1 MKGKST
7 KSLDCKICG
16 EEVKNV
22 GHDTVKVT
30 CSKCVSK
37 SMQTGVS
44 IIDDEEEENITYC
57 GACGGD
63 ASICDGC

>member
-16 EEVKNV
+16 DEVSNV

-44 IIDDEEEENITYC
+44 IIDDEEEE
-57 GACGGD
+57 
-63 ASICDGC
+63 

>member
-16 EEVKNV
+16 EEVKNI

-30 CSKCVSK
+30 CYKCVNK